1 MKLKKTLCAAMAG
14 ITALTSVVMTMPAA
28 AEESKRYGDFSYVI
42 SGKDVMITK
51 YDGNDSYVIVPDE
64 IDGRAVTIIGRGA
77 FAGSDMEY
85 INLPNR
91 LEIILGEAFSGCKE
105 LKSVVLPNS
114 VKKIGGVYYSS
125 SNHYYAESDKDQY
138 TFAYCDSLSEFV
150 MGDNVDEIGRA
161 TFWYDGVLDNIS
173 YSPSINKLRPYGY
186 FYALSLADYD
196 KQLSEA
202 YVRNTDHQ
210 NVYWTDITVHFP
222 SNEVINKST
231 LNCDE
236 YDVIPLS
243 KSHAKVTF
251 DTNGGDTKNS
261 SILTLR
267 GQSVSEEIPPEK
279 KDCEFVGWYTNPE
292 GKGEPWNFVMDK
304 VTDDMTLYAKYRP
317 LQFSVTFD
325 AQGGSCDVKQK
336 DYSFGLAMGELPVPT
351 RTNYQFIGWYTRA
364 DGNGDLY
371 TTTTIMPR
379 SDTKLYAAWLQEGK
393 SLVID
398 FSGNGGELDSEKGL
412 VPYNAAISSFPKA
425 SRKGYTLVEWNSK
438 ADGTGDTYDKT
449 TKVIHNDLTLYAIWK
464 VNEQKVTLD
473 PNKGIVSKDSLT
485 VKYDAAIG
493 NIPDPKRDGYE
504 FIGWYYPDG
513 SKFSSTD
520 KMPDKDIKLT
530 AKWRG
535 FEYMILFDAK
545 KGTMPG
551 TDTMYVSCGDKVGKL
566 PVPTR
571 KGYEFTGWYT
581 KANGKGTQYTA
592 NSEMPE
598 TDLTLYAGWKKITQY
613 ASSVKLDSKSVTIGV
628 GGTVSLNAVTTPA
641 YTLDKL
647 SWSSSNAKIATVNA
661 KGVVT
666 GKAAGTTTIK
676 VITSKGK
683 TASVKV
689 IVKKAATA
697 IKPSYSSRT
706 IKAGQTVKATV
717 TANGFTG
724 DLRWSSSAP
733 AVAKVDQQGSITGL
747 KTGKC
752 VITIKA
758 YNGIQNKIVITV
770 K

>member
-1 MKLKKTLCAAMAG
+1 MKFKMALCAVMAG
-14 ITALTSVVMTMPAA
+14 VTALTSVVMTVPAA

-114 VKKIGGVYYSS
+114 VKKIGGVYYTS
-125 SNHYYAESDKDQY
+125 SNSYYAESDKDQF

-173 YSPSINKLRPYGY
+173 YSPSINELCPYGY

-243 KSHAKVTF
+243 ESHAKVTF

-279 KDCEFVGWYTNPE
+279 RDCEFVGWYTNPE
-292 GKGEPWNFVMDK
+292 GKGEPWDFVMDK
-304 VTDDMTLYAKYRP
+304 ASSDMTLYAKYRP
-317 LQFSVTFD
+317 LQFNVTFD

-371 TTTTIMPR
+371 TNSTIMPR

-393 SLVID
+393 SLVVD
-398 FSGNGGELDSEKGL
+398 FSGNGGELDSEKVL
-412 VPYNAAISSFPKA
+412 VPYNTAISSFPNA
-425 SRKGYTLVEWNSK
+425 TRKGYTFVEWNSK
-438 ADGTGDTYDKT
+438 ADGIGDTYNKN
-449 TKVIHNDLTLYAIWK
+449 TKVIHNNLTLYAIWK
-464 VNEQKVTLD
+464 TKSPTVTLD
-473 PNKGIVSKDSLT
+473 SNKGTVSKDSFT
-485 VKYDAAIG
+485 VKYNTAIG
-493 NIPDPKRDGYE
+493 NIPAPKRDGYE
-504 FIGWYYPDG
+504 FTGWYYQDG
-513 SKFSSTD
+513 RKFSSTD

-551 TDTMYVSCGDKVGKL
+551 EDTMYASCGDKIGKL
-566 PVPTR
+566 PVPVR

-581 KANGKGTQYTA
+581 KSNGKGTKYTA
-592 NSEMPE
+592 DSEMPE
-598 TDLTLYAGWKKITQY
+598 KDLTLYAGWKKITQY
-613 ASSVKLDSKSVTIGV
+613 ATAVKFNAKSVTVGV
-628 GGTVSLNAVTTPA
+628 GESVALNAVTTPVL
-641 YTLDKL
+641 TLDKL
-647 SWSSSNAKIATVNA
+647 TWSSTNTKVATVSD
-661 KGVVT
+661 KGVIT
-666 GKAAGTTTIK
+666 GKSAGKATVK
-676 VITSKGK
+676 VTTSKGK
-683 TASVKV
+683 TATIKIV
-689 IVKKAATA
+689 VKKAATSL
-697 IKPSYSSRT
+697 KVPYSTRT
-706 IKAGQTVKATV
+706 IKTGQTVKATA
-717 TANGFTG
+717 TANGYTG
-724 DLRWSSSAP
+724 TLKWSSSAP
-733 AVAKVDQQGSITGL
+733 AVAKVDQEGNITGL
-747 KTGKC
+747 KAGKC
-752 VITIKA
+752 VITVKT
-758 YNGIQNKIVITV
+758 YNGVQSKITITV